1 MKHQTLKKTLDA
13 VGLPWVTVILLAAMS
28 SLIYLGPALWQTWT
42 HQGPTLV
49 TEGSGAGD
57 GFVAGHD
64 FVAFYSASQ
73 LVQNG
78 QAALVYS
85 EPEMLRA
92 QHELVGST
100 DVGYLAF
107 MYPPT
112 FLLFLAPL
120 SYLPYFTA
128 LALWLLLPFCAYL
141 FILYRQSGLPPAALF
156 MAALAPSVAQTLFA
170 GQNGL
175 LLAALLAAGLLNH
188 RRRPALAGILL
199 GLATAKPQ
207 LAILIFPALLA
218 GRHWRT
224 LIFAALTLGLMAALA
239 TALFGAEI
247 WQTYSAIPGLARE
260 WLAQGRLPWP
270 RMPTV
275 YTAMRLA
282 GSGDTLGSAIQ
293 ILVAAGALAGVVW
306 AWWRRC
312 DPALSVAA
320 LLAAA
325 PLTTPFLYDY
335 DLPFMLT
342 ALALYGAAAMTSGW
356 NKWDK
361 PLLLIVWLQPVWWW
375 TLSATVWQFSVAPI
389 VYGLFFLATLSR
401 IGIFANREMRQKAK
415 GAAIP

>member
-1 MKHQTLKKTLDA
+1 MKRQNHKETLDA
-13 VGLPWVTVILLAAMS
+13 IGLFWLTLILLAAMS
-28 SLIYLGPALWQTWT
+28 SLIYLGPALWQTWS

-64 FVAFYSASQ
+64 FVAFYSASRLIQ
-73 LVQNG
+73 EG

-85 EPEMLRA
+85 EPEMLRT
-92 QHELVGST
+92 QHHLVGST

-120 SYLPYFTA
+120 SPLSYFTA
-128 LALWLLLPFCAYL
+128 LAIWLLVPFCAYL
-141 FILYRQSGLPPAALF
+141 FVVHRQIGLPAAALF
-156 MAALAPSVAQTLFA
+156 MVVMSPAVAQTLFA

-175 LLAALLAAGLLNH
+175 LLALFLTAGFLNH
-188 RRRPALAGILL
+188 RAHPILGGILL
-199 GLATAKPQ
+199 GLATVKPQ
-207 LAILIFPALLA
+207 LAILVFPMLIA
-218 GRHWRT
+218 GRHWPA
-224 LIFAALTLGLMAALA
+224 LISAVLTLALMVACT
-239 TALFGAEI
+239 TALFGADVWEA
-247 WQTYSAIPGLARE
+247 YSGMPALARD
-260 WLAQGRLPWP
+260 WLAQGRLPWS

-282 GSGDTLGSAIQ
+282 GAGDMAASAVQ
-293 ILVAAGALAGVVW
+293 VLVAAGVLAALAW
-306 AWWRRC
+306 IWWRRS

-320 LLAAA
+320 LLAGA

-342 ALALYGAAAMTSGW
+342 ALALYTANAASSGW
-356 NKWDK
+356 LKWEK

-375 TLSATVWQFSVAPI
+375 TLSATVFQLSIAPI
-389 VYGLFFLATLSR
+389 VYGLFFLATISR
-401 IGIFANREMRQKAK
+401 IRAVAAPSGEPKEK
-415 GAAIP
+415 GAVSP